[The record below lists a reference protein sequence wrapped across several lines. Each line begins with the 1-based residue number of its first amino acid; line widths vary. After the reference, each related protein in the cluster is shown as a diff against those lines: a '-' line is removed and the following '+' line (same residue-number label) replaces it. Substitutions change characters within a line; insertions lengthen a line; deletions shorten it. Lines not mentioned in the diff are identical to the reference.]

1 PEANPLLQ
9 LSEAENKGPP
19 GKTHLWK
26 PVNPM
31 IWAPASRPGMLRRI
45 LNRFLETLSSLNIL
59 ALIVVGPASFLLSL
73 LVVYYVAGPVFFGPT
88 LVTFWAVLVVGFV
101 IVAEKMGYSRNF
113 ENWDFPLTPAR
124 ILSLS
129 VCFLILVG
137 SFYLLRIVLAGTY

>member
-1 PEANPLLQ
+1 
-9 LSEAENKGPP
+9 
-19 GKTHLWK
+19 
-26 PVNPM
+26 
-31 IWAPASRPGMLRRI
+31 MLRRI